1 MLGLKSLIYH
11 ILLINLLSSCLEI
24 TVYGVPIA
32 SEAKVDGESPII
44 ADTGSVDCPNNPCN
58 CCSDKL
64 LAMAEQYSNNNGN
77 STECKD
83 FLKNLFCT
91 LACNEESSD
100 IGSVSGLIMVIS
112 VCEHGCA
119 EILSKCPNLVHS
131 NNSQSAS
138 GEQTPPASQADSG
151 KEGTSQHKISAGL
164 TSKYNKLA
172 IGAMGF
178 SSSLVNDDKSD
189 CSVINAPEMQTSK
202 SNPYSLAFIYASSD
216 SKVCLKSSGGFQMLS
231 NDVEV
236 HKVTTE
242 GSVRDLGAAAASN
255 PILASDSGSD
265 ASKETNANTVES
277 GTSLETDESKCGFCF
292 SKCCC
297 WPVWSGAFISFAAY
311 LVMAFL
317 AIYWQSALFSLGLKS
332 THFWKGGGY
341 WLLGSAILGIFVGMI
356 VGGLVSNCFA
366 GALGLGGSLTNL
378 FMCVLL
384 VGRLGA
390 ALGGLGGLGAGATIG
405 LMAHSGTISWSVG
418 LVLGL
423 LLGLVVGFSPIAR
436 SLKMN
441 DRYIR
446 RGIRQR
452 EMRRRSRLSESG
464 HSEVSEASGTDRAKR
479 GSTRGNSSSDSRGHH
494 NSGNRAESNAT
505 SSSSANNANRIS

>member
-1 MLGLKSLIYH
+1 MSELKSLIYQV
-11 ILLINLLSSCLEI
+11 LLINLLLTYLRI
-24 TVYGVPIA
+24 TALGLPIA
-32 SEAKVDGESPII
+32 SEAKVDDESPII
-44 ADTGSVDCPNNPCN
+44 ADATSVDCPNNPCN

-64 LAMAEQYSNNNGN
+64 LAMAEEYSTNNDG
-77 STECKD
+77 SAECKN

-112 VCEHGCA
+112 VCEHGCN
-119 EILSKCPNLVHS
+119 EISSKCPNLVRS
-131 NNSQSAS
+131 NNTQSTS
-138 GEQTPPASQADSG
+138 GEQVSSAPQTDAE
-151 KEGTSQHKISAGL
+151 KEGNLNSRISTGVK
-164 TSKYNKLA
+164 SNFNKLT
-172 IGAMGF
+172 IGAAGF
-178 SSSLVNDDKSD
+178 SFNKDDKSD
-189 CSVINAPEMQTSK
+189 CSAISVPEMQTSK

-236 HKVTTE
+236 HKVTTG
-242 GSVRDLGAAAASN
+242 GS
-255 PILASDSGSD
+255 IQDSGAT
-265 ASKETNANTVES
+265 ASSLPVLTSSS
-277 GTSLETDESKCGFCF
+277 GTNTITTADTNTNTATNNTPLETDDLKCGFCF

-390 ALGGLGGLGAGATIG
+390 ALGGLGGLGTGATIG

-464 HSEVSEASGTDRAKR
+464 HSEISEASGTDRAKR
-479 GSTRGNSSSDSRGHH
+479 GSTHGHSSSDSRGQHS
-494 NSGNRAESNAT
+494 SGNRAQSSAT
-505 SSSSANNANRIS
+505 SSNSANNAN